1 MIASTSRAC
10 TSRRSSSSC
19 RVSTA
24 SETTVGDTLRS
35 GSKGGIGPVKPGGGT
50 DPDAAA
56 SDQTPPPQGPTASLI
71 PVVAPLT
78 ASRPI
83 DLGAGLV
90 LNPDAP
96 RSMHED
102 LTSMRPPATRPI
114 QRVNST
120 APPTVRAE
128 LAVPIEGAE
137 RPKVW
142 VATHKAP
149 PDPDPRLI
157 LIREP
162 DSARAASFR
171 VLRHRL
177 ADCGD
182 PRVIAVTSPEP
193 RDGKTTCA
201 ANLALAL
208 SEFGRAKVLLVEA
221 NFRNPQL
228 AVLFGFLPPEC
239 FSMQLQ
245 RHRERPLDPWSV
257 VEAFSPAL
265 HVLAVKPGET
275 NRPLLDA
282 PALAIAVEMLAR
294 AGYDF
299 IVFDTPPVLGSADVN
314 LIEDYVD
321 AFILAARSG
330 RTQGRALRAAV
341 EQLSPRKLLGIAL
354 IDA

>member
-1 MIASTSRAC
+1 
-10 TSRRSSSSC
+10 
-19 RVSTA
+19 
-24 SETTVGDTLRS
+24 LRS
-35 GSKGGIGPVKPGGGT
+35 GSKGGAGSPSGPKPGGDRT
-50 DPDAAA
+50 DPDAVA
-56 SDQTPPPQGPTASLI
+56 SEQTPTSIVPAGSLI
-71 PVVAPLT
+71 PAVTQIT

-102 LTSMRPPATRPI
+102 LTSMRPPPARPV
-114 QRVNST
+114 QRANPVAS
-120 APPTVRAE
+120 PTVRPDAAATVE
-128 LAVPIEGAE
+128 STE

-177 ADCGD
+177 AERGD
-182 PRVIAVTSPEP
+182 PRIVAVTSPEP

-208 SEFGRAKVLLVEA
+208 SEFGRAKVLLIEA

-239 FSMQLQ
+239 FSVQLQ

-265 HVLAVKPGET
+265 HVLAVKPGEA

-282 PALAIAVEMLAR
+282 PALSIAVEMLSR

-321 AFILAARSG
+321 AFILTARSG
-330 RTQGRALRAAV
+330 RTQGRALRSAV
-341 EQLSPRKLLGIAL
+341 EQLSPRKLLGVAL

>member
-1 MIASTSRAC
+1 MA
-10 TSRRSSSSC
+10 
-19 RVSTA
+19 
-24 SETTVGDTLRS
+24 DTLRS
-35 GSKGGIGPVKPGGGT
+35 GSKGVPPGPLKPGGDRT
-50 DPDAAA
+50 DPDAVA
-56 SDQTPPPQGPTASLI
+56 SEQTPPSPQPTASLI
-71 PVVAPLT
+71 PAVTTIT

-90 LNPDAP
+90 LNPD

-102 LTSMRPPATRPI
+102 LTSMRPPPTRPV
-114 QRVNST
+114 QRAHAS

-128 LAVPIEGAE
+128 GIAAIEGAE

-177 ADCGD
+177 ADRGD
-182 PRVIAVTSPEP
+182 PRIIAVTSPEP

-257 VEAFSPAL
+257 VEAFSPSL
-265 HVLAVKPGET
+265 HVLAVKPGEV

-282 PALAIAVEMLAR
+282 PALAIAVEMLSR

-321 AFILAARSG
+321 AFILTARSG
-330 RTQGRALRAAV
+330 RTQGRALRSAV
-341 EQLSPRKLLGIAL
+341 EQLSPRKLLGVAL
-354 IDA
+354 LDA